1 MSVKEVGRDLVKMS
15 CELVRGVDGQQ
26 TNETISDLIA
36 NKVTIDFDMF
46 RAFVKCW
53 IGCNVKSGLIVAKEK
68 MWRGGTETK
77 ISRVIEL
84 VRVVH

>member
-1 MSVKEVGRDLVKMS
+1 M
-15 CELVRGVDGQQ
+15 
-26 TNETISDLIA
+26 IA

-53 IGCNVKSGLIVAKEK
+53 IGCNVESGLIVAKEK